1 MQGGVPLKTCRIA
14 ISGKGGTGKTTLA
27 ALLVTALVDAQETP
41 VLAVDADPNAN
52 LHEALG
58 LTMRE
63 SLGGMRE
70 DAFTRSIP
78 PGMSRKDY
86 IALRFRQVLVE
97 SKGFDLV
104 AMGRPEGLGCYCFA
118 NTLLS
123 AAMEL
128 LEKEYRWV
136 VVDSEAG
143 MEHISR
149 RTVGQP
155 DLLLVVSDPS
165 ARGVR
170 TAERI
175 RDLAVSIGIQQDR
188 IYLVFNRVKPDG
200 DRAEGSTLPLLGIIP
215 EDSAVEDADIRGSP
229 LAEIGK
235 KSLAQKAVQDISEKL
250 REMCKGS
257 GSKE

>member
-1 MQGGVPLKTCRIA
+1 LIV
-14 ISGKGGTGKTTLA
+14 
-27 ALLVTALVDAQETP
+27 ALVQEKEAP

-58 LTMRE
+58 VPLKET
-63 SLGGMRE
+63 LGGMRE
-70 DAFTRSIP
+70 DAFTRNIP
-78 PGMSRKDY
+78 AGMSRKDY
-86 IALRFRQVLVE
+86 IELRFHQVLVE
-97 SKGFDLV
+97 SRGFDLL

-123 AAMEL
+123 EAMEL
-128 LEKEYRWV
+128 LEKEYAWV

-149 RTVGQP
+149 RTIGRP

-175 RDLAVSIGIQQDR
+175 RDLAVSIGIEEKR
-188 IYLVFNRVKPDG
+188 IFLVLNRFKPEAG
-200 DRAEGSTLPLLGIIP
+200 RAEGITLPVLGIIP
-215 EDSAVEDADIRGSP
+215 EDPAIEDADIKGSP
-229 LAEIGK
+229 LPGIGTESPAYEAVRK
-235 KSLAQKAVQDISEKL
+235 LCGKIRKQCGKSDRNRK
-250 REMCKGS
+250 
-257 GSKE
+257 

>member
-1 MQGGVPLKTCRIA
+1 MQGGISLKTCRIA

-27 ALLVTALVDAQETP
+27 ALLITELATSGEIP
-41 VLAVDADPNAN
+41 ILAVDADPNAN

-58 LTMRE
+58 VEVHET
-63 SLGGMRE
+63 LGGMRE

-78 PGMSRKDY
+78 PGIPRKEY
-86 IALRFRQVLVE
+86 IGLRFRQVLVE

-118 NTLLS
+118 NTLLIE
-123 AAMEL
+123 AMES

-136 VVDSEAG
+136 IVDSEAG

-149 RTVGQP
+149 RTVGYP
-155 DLLLVVSDPS
+155 DVLLVVSDPS

-175 RDLAVSIGIQQDR
+175 QDLAVSIGIPGNQ
-188 IYLVFNRVKPDG
+188 IYLVFNRVKSG
-200 DRAEGSTLPLLGIIP
+200 GERARSSMPVLGILP
-215 EDSAVEDADIRGSP
+215 EDPSVEEADIQGSP
-229 LAEIGK
+229 LT
-235 KSLAQKAVQDISEKL
+235 SLPEETPLRRAVRQIQNRL
-250 REMCKGS
+250 RPLCQS
-257 GSKE
+257 